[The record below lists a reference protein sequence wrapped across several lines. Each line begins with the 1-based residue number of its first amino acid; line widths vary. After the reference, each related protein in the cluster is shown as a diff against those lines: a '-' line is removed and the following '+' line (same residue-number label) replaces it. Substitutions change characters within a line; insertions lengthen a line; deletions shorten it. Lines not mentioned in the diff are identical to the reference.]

1 MRRIFDTSQPNLM
14 RHVFPTHR
22 VPRLSLAEGALP
34 VEVPQRAWLIEATLS
49 QGILAL
55 ETPRAEQA
63 TRLLELLELLDNESG
78 LLRQLE
84 VRVVNGMGRGLL
96 EVAIERLARAATGL
110 TPVAVIAPEPEAVR
124 GLEDLGLRGAGIEV
138 GVSDFQTHLGRGGQ
152 RQALV
157 ASLTATM
164 DACLALGIQPR
175 VDLLDV
181 TRADL
186 EGFLFP
192 LVEACLE
199 HLARNGAAQLVLR
212 LCDTLGLGLP
222 WAEAPTPRSIPRLV
236 HAVRGAMGLQP
247 RQLEFLGAND
257 LGLALSNS
265 LAALTAG
272 CSGLVCALGG
282 AGERGGVTPTELA
295 LIHLCGLYGAE
306 CDLTALAPLL
316 SGLAPLG
323 LGVGDHHP
331 LWGEE
336 ALTTSN
342 LPADRPMDE
351 VGELYAPFDTGRLL
365 ARAPRVEVRP
375 GSGPAGIAHLLRG
388 RFPSSRLLGR
398 DERVQVLHRWVV
410 ERGLRRVSWDVL
422 EPKVRELMPELFGE
436 EG

>member
-1 MRRIFDTSQPNLM
+1 MRRIFHTSQPNLM
-14 RHVFPTHR
+14 RHVFPAHR
-22 VPRLSLAEGALP
+22 VPRLSLAEGTLP
-34 VEVPQRAWLIEATLS
+34 VEVPQRAWLIETTLS

-55 ETPRAEQA
+55 ETPRPEQT
-63 TRLLELLELLDNESG
+63 TRLLELFEQLDNESG

-84 VRVVNGMGRGLL
+84 VRVVDGVGRDLL
-96 EVAIERLARAATGL
+96 EVAIERMGRATTGL
-110 TPVAVIAPEPEAVR
+110 ALVAVVPPEPESVR
-124 GLEDLGLRGAGIEV
+124 GLEGLGLRAAGIEV
-138 GVSDFQTHLGRGGQ
+138 GVSDFPHLGHGGW
-152 RQALV
+152 RQELV
-157 ASLTATM
+157 ASLSATM
-164 DACLALGIQPR
+164 DACFALGIQPR

-186 EGFLFP
+186 EGFLYP

-236 HAVRGAMGLQP
+236 HAIRQATGLQP

-257 LGLALSNS
+257 LGLALPNS
-265 LAALTAG
+265 LAALMAG
-272 CSGLVCALGG
+272 CSGLACAMGG
-282 AGERGGVTPTELA
+282 AGERGGITPTELA

-306 CDLTALAPLL
+306 CDLTAVAPLL
-316 SGLAPLG
+316 STLAPLG
-323 LGVGDHHP
+323 LEVGDRHP

-351 VGELYAPFDTGRLL
+351 LHAPFDTGRLL

-375 GSGPAGIAHLLRG
+375 SSGPAGIAHLLRS
-388 RFPSSRLLGR
+388 RFPGARPLGR
-398 DERVQVLHRWVV
+398 DERVQALHRWVV
-410 ERGLRRVSWDVL
+410 ERGLRQVSWQAL
-422 EPKVRELMPELFGE
+422 EPKARELMPELFE
-436 EG
+436 EGG